1 MVRSAIARSHLLLA
15 NRLTGA
21 IMKLKSRLRTC
32 AVTHSR
38 SGRGDG
44 DTLSEFANHADLHM
58 WHSPPTS
65 TLPPGFGPAG
75 MAEVLSGR
83 LGPAATFATTE
94 HFNLQTARSITV
106 AESNGRASIYL
117 AALSTNLI
125 ALAFI
130 GQTSRLGAAFH
141 AFALILLPMLIFV
154 GVTTFERLVQSS
166 IEDIAYARR
175 IGRLRG
181 FYLDLAPELEP
192 YLTLVRPTP
201 EHPLSTAMLRPGG
214 WQLTPTT
221 AGMVAVVNSAVIG
234 SFAGLL
240 LQTLGVGSL
249 VITLAAGATVGAAA
263 LLIQRRRHRLV
274 LDAYGPDAIDRA
286 AIFVPE
292 PRQAEAA

>member
-1 MVRSAIARSHLLLA
+1 MSGHPLA
-15 NRLTGA
+15 AAAT
-21 IMKLKSRLRTC
+21 
-32 AVTHSR
+32 
-38 SGRGDG
+38 DG
-44 DTLSEFANHADLHM
+44 DTLSDFANHADLHVC
-58 WHSPPTS
+58 HSSPTS
-65 TLPPGFGPAG
+65 TEPPRVGPARL
-75 MAEVLSGR
+75 AEPPSGR
-83 LGPAATFATTE
+83 LGPAVTFATTE

-106 AESNGRASIYL
+106 AESNGRASIYV

-141 AFALILLPMLIFV
+141 AFALILLSVLTFI

-175 IGRLRG
+175 IGLLRG
-181 FYLDLAPELEP
+181 FYVDLAPELEP
-192 YLTLVRPTP
+192 YLEIVKPTS
-201 EHPLSTAMLRPGG
+201 ERSSTTAMVSPGG
-214 WQLTPTT
+214 WQLTLTT

-249 VITLAAGATVGAAA
+249 AITLTAGATLGAAA
-263 LLIQRRRHRLV
+263 LLIRRRRHRLV
-274 LDAYGPDAIDRA
+274 LDAYSPDAIDRA

-292 PRQAEAA
+292 PQQAESA

>member
-1 MVRSAIARSHLLLA
+1 MCRDPLA
-15 NRLTGA
+15 EA
-21 IMKLKSRLRTC
+21 
-32 AVTHSR
+32 AA
-38 SGRGDG
+38 DG
-44 DTLSEFANHADLHM
+44 DTLSEFANQADLHA

-65 TLPPGFGPAG
+65 IEPPRLGPAG
-75 MAEVLSGR
+75 LADILSGR

-106 AESNGRASIYL
+106 AESNGRATAYL
-117 AALSTNLI
+117 AALSSNLI

-130 GQTSRLGAAFH
+130 GETSRLGAAFH
-141 AFALILLPMLIFV
+141 AFALILLPVLSFI
-154 GVTTFERLVQSS
+154 GITTFERLVQSS

-175 IGRLRG
+175 IGLLRG
-181 FYLDLAPELEP
+181 FYLQLAPELEP
-192 YLTLVRPTP
+192 YLAVVR
-201 EHPLSTAMLRPGG
+201 STSKGPCPAPAGPGR
-214 WQLTPTT
+214 WQLTLTI

-249 VITLAAGATVGAAA
+249 TITLTAGATVGAAA

-274 LDAYGPDAIDRA
+274 LGAYNPDAIDRA

-292 PRQAEAA
+292 PQQAESA

>member
-1 MVRSAIARSHLLLA
+1 LVEI
-15 NRLTGA
+15 
-21 IMKLKSRLRTC
+21 
-32 AVTHSR
+32 
-38 SGRGDG
+38 
-44 DTLSEFANHADLHM
+44 
-58 WHSPPTS
+58 
-65 TLPPGFGPAG
+65 
-75 MAEVLSGR
+75 LSGR

-130 GQTSRLGAAFH
+130 GETSRLGAPFH
-141 AFALILLPMLIFV
+141 AFALILLPVLTFI

-166 IEDIAYARR
+166 IEDMAYARR
-175 IGRLRG
+175 IGVLRG

-192 YLTLVRPTP
+192 YLALFR
-201 EHPLSTAMLRPGG
+201 PLSERPLPTAPGSPG
-214 WQLTPTT
+214 AWQLTLTT

-249 VITLAAGATVGAAA
+249 AITLAVGATVGAAA
-263 LLIQRRRHRLV
+263 ALIQRRRHRLV
-274 LDAYGPDAIDRA
+274 LDAYSPEAVDRA

-292 PRQAEAA
+292 PPPAETA

>member
-1 MVRSAIARSHLLLA
+1 MCRDQLA
-15 NRLTGA
+15 A
-21 IMKLKSRLRTC
+21 
-32 AVTHSR
+32 AAA
-38 SGRGDG
+38 DG
-44 DTLSEFANHADLHM
+44 DTLSELANHTDLHVR
-58 WHSPPTS
+58 HSPPTS
-65 TLPPGFGPAG
+65 TEPPRFGPARLT
-75 MAEVLSGR
+75 EILSGR

-141 AFALILLPMLIFV
+141 AFALILLPVLTFI

-192 YLTLVRPTP
+192 YLASVRPSSERPVTTTMV
-201 EHPLSTAMLRPGG
+201 SPGG
-214 WQLTPTT
+214 WQLTLTT

-234 SFAGLL
+234 SFVGLL

-249 VITLAAGATVGAAA
+249 VITLAAGATVGAGA

-274 LDAYGPDAIDRA
+274 LDTYSPDAIDRA

-292 PRQAEAA
+292 PQRAEAA

>member
-1 MVRSAIARSHLLLA
+1 M
-15 NRLTGA
+15 
-21 IMKLKSRLRTC
+21 
-32 AVTHSR
+32 
-38 SGRGDG
+38 
-44 DTLSEFANHADLHM
+44 SEFANHADLQV

-65 TLPPGFGPAG
+65 IEPPRFGPAG
-75 MAEVLSGR
+75 LAEILSGR

-106 AESNGRASIYL
+106 AECNGRASIYL
-117 AALSTNLI
+117 AALSVNLV

-130 GQTSRLGAAFH
+130 GETSRLGAAFH
-141 AFALILLPMLIFV
+141 AFALILLPVLTFI

-166 IEDIAYARR
+166 IEDLAYARR

-192 YLTLVRPTP
+192 YLALVRPTS
-201 EHPLSTAMLRPGG
+201 ERSLTTAMVRPGG
-214 WQLTPTT
+214 WQLTLST

-234 SFAGLL
+234 SVAGLL
-240 LQTLGVGSL
+240 LQTLGVGL
-249 VITLAAGATVGAAA
+249 LAITLTAGATVGAAA

-274 LDAYGPDAIDRA
+274 LDAYSPDAIDRA

-292 PRQAEAA
+292 RQQAESA

>member
-1 MVRSAIARSHLLLA
+1 
-15 NRLTGA
+15 
-21 IMKLKSRLRTC
+21 
-32 AVTHSR
+32 
-38 SGRGDG
+38 
-44 DTLSEFANHADLHM
+44 
-58 WHSPPTS
+58 
-65 TLPPGFGPAG
+65 
-75 MAEVLSGR
+75 MAEILSGR

-125 ALAFI
+125 

-141 AFALILLPMLIFV
+141 AFALILLPVLIFI

-192 YLTLVRPTP
+192 YLALVRPTS
-201 EHPLSTAMLRPGG
+201 ERPLSAAMVRPGG
-214 WQLTPTT
+214 WQLTLTT

-240 LQTLGVGSL
+240 LQTLGERSL

-274 LDAYGPDAIDRA
+274 LDAYRPDAIDRA

-292 PRQAEAA
+292 PQQAEAA